1 MEVICGAIDR
11 TKTCGKRRERMQLI
25 TGTIEFN
32 QMGKR
37 RESGDTVL
45 TTREIL

>member
-1 MEVICGAIDR
+1 MEMIRSAIHG

>member
-1 MEVICGAIDR
+1 MEVIRSAING
-11 TKTCGKRRERMQLI
+11 TKARGKRRKREQLI

-32 QMGKR
+32 QIGKR
-37 RESGDTVL
+37 RERGDAVL